1 MLHMSPYEC
10 TIPDSPVLAD
20 ARSPCV
26 DKADHAA
33 AVPRS
38 QMPNPTTQQPGLVE
52 EFATAIV
59 NQVNAQRLFIP
70 TLVQY
75 RVYRPGYVDVHLK
88 SATVGGKNG
97 WVMRMWEYNVFPH
110 YVTPLRVKDQKWGN
124 DYFCVSANA
133 TAVALVTTL
142 RAQDVT
148 SPLFIYA
155 GFDAKVA
162 LMKFNP
168 GDENAINEI
177 EKFLRAPSAV
187 QLVEFTE

>member
-1 MLHMSPYEC
+1 
-10 TIPDSPVLAD
+10 
-20 ARSPCV
+20 
-26 DKADHAA
+26 
-33 AVPRS
+33 
-38 QMPNPTTQQPGLVE
+38 MPNPTTQQPGLVE

-97 WVMRMWEYNVFPH
+97 WVMRMWEYNR
-110 YVTPLRVKDQKWGN
+110 LRVKESKWGN

-187 QLVEFTE
+187 QLVEITE